1 MSKITLPAV
10 IVWICLALAAGL
22 VTYVLYRNGKAGLNT
37 LISLP
42 LLVFYISFMLTI
54 TLIARNISP
63 QAQYELIP
71 FWSYR
76 AIADGSR
83 PDLVS
88 ECFWNVI
95 LFIPTGI
102 LTTVLLKGKRKWL
115 VILSGL
121 ILTVIIELSQ
131 LFLHRGLFEFD
142 DIIHNTLGTVIGL
155 LLVMAIRKML
165 TRKRCY

>member
-1 MSKITLPAV
+1 M
-10 IVWICLALAAGL
+10 
-22 VTYVLYRNGKAGLNT
+22 
-37 LISLP
+37 P
-42 LLVFYISFMLTI
+42 LLIFYISFVFTI
-54 TLIARNISP
+54 TLIARIPSP
-63 QAQYELIP
+63 QIKYELMP

-115 VILSGL
+115 VVLSGL
-121 ILTVIIELSQ
+121 ILTVSIELSQ

-142 DIIHNTLGTVIGL
+142 DIIHNTLGTITGL
-155 LLVMAIRKML
+155 LLVMAIRKL
-165 TRKRCY
+165 LIRNN